1 MAGHHAGD
9 LPGRPAGPVS
19 TCSVP
24 GSPPP
29 AGTPAPAPM
38 SARRGHGGAAAGGT
52 PATRRPW
59 AAVDPRAS
67 QPRPPPHHPLP
78 VRPDAGRRPRRP
90 PTAAADPL
98 RPAGAAVTE
107 PPGVQR
113 GADSATAPPRTP
125 EPVRP
130 DTWRPRTPGHRTP
143 GCWTSARP
151 VGRTSHGGPDGRTG
165 QRPAWPASGHPRTG
179 DTRWAAR
186 PRLGHGAWGARHPG
200 RLRSDGTRAA
210 ALTTPATGQLPS
222 TPWHQAAPRRT
233 AVLGRIGLSVDRDSG
248 TSSGTRRRVEAA
260 SDGCSSCR
268 RFRLG

>member
-1 MAGHHAGD
+1 MADHHAGD

-143 GCWTSARP
+143 DTWMLDVRSTGWTDIPRRTGRADRATP
-151 VGRTSHGGPDGRTG
+151 GLAGVRTSSDRRHPLGGPTS
-165 QRPAWPASGHPRTG
+165 SGSR
-179 DTRWAAR
+179 
-186 PRLGHGAWGARHPG
+186 RLGALGHPG
-200 RLRSDGTRAA
+200 RLRGDGTRAA
-210 ALTTPATGQLPS
+210 ALTTAATGQLPS
-222 TPWHQAAPRRT
+222 TAWHQAAPRRT
-233 AVLGRIGLSVDRDSG
+233 AVL
-248 TSSGTRRRVEAA
+248 
-260 SDGCSSCR
+260 R
-268 RFRLG
+268 RFRVERRANGEASSVMTCLESDQCCR

>member
-19 TCSVP
+19 TYSVP

-38 SARRGHGGAAAGGT
+38 SARRGQGGAAAGT
-52 PATRRPW
+52 PAKRRPW
-59 AAVDPRAS
+59 AAVDLVPAS
-67 QPRPPPHHPLP
+67 HGHRRTIPFPSGPMP
-78 VRPDAGRRPRRP
+78 AGDHAAHRPRRHV
-90 PTAAADPL
+90 DHL
-98 RPAGAAVTE
+98 RPAGAARHRA
-107 PPGVQR
+107 PGVQR
-113 GADSATAPPRTP
+113 GADSATAPPQTP

-186 PRLGHGAWGARHPG
+186 PRLGHGAWGARP
-200 RLRSDGTRAA
+200 
-210 ALTTPATGQLPS
+210 P
-222 TPWHQAAPRRT
+222 RT
-233 AVLGRIGLSVDRDSG
+233 APQ
-248 TSSGTRRRVEAA
+248 
-260 SDGCSSCR
+260 
-268 RFRLG
+268 